1 MRLEIYYKQFCL
13 RQLQH
18 DEGTDSFR
26 DFYEHLNIRTYS
38 KAICETI
45 GSIMGIALANGRNL
59 EPPNLN
65 KEVYIRF
72 NSPPLHI
79 LQRKFIPAVAA
90 RWKRQKEFSRR
101 CKKKS
106 GLRLDHLS
114 HTLEGWNLLGKE
126 RRRGVTFQ

>member
-1 MRLEIYYKQFCL
+1 
-13 RQLQH
+13 
-18 DEGTDSFR
+18 
-26 DFYEHLNIRTYS
+26 
-38 KAICETI
+38 
-45 GSIMGIALANGRNL
+45 MGIALANGRNL

-72 NSPPLHI
+72 NSPPFHI

-106 GLRLDHLS
+106 GLRLYHLS
-114 HTLEGWNLLGKE
+114 YTLESFRK
-126 RRRGVTFQ
+126 